1 MEFMERNLYCILQV
15 SVLGPLI
22 ISMFLCGLFY
32 FLDGVSVVI
41 FADDTTPYSA
51 NQPKKIVIKE
61 IGLFSKIYF

>member
-22 ISMFLCGLFY
+22 ISMFLCDLSY

-41 FADDTTPYSA
+41 FADDTTPYSV
-51 NQPKKIVIKE
+51 NKPKNIVIKE
-61 IGLFSKIYF
+61 IGLFSKMYF